1 VSLPDPYHSFTHIYH
16 TQTWSSTAN
25 NCKAARRSTRNQIDL
40 PSSIPNSSAVGD
52 DDSDFLQLSM
62 SKTRTVKAKNAST
75 RDSLS
80 SVSTVDN
87 NESSSYSTPA
97 TSAFATPAPQVSAN
111 KSAKSRRGRRSAAMT
126 IEDDIAPVVSLAERS
141 AFLRNSQYSLNRPT
155 SLKRKIADSE
165 DDEDDELD
173 ADEDNSRDAQLA
185 RALQAEEDKLANTM
199 HDNLPLRQTPRK
211 VRKLASKSRFFADS
225 DDEMADYSPSKLKV
239 ELASSASNAVAFSS
253 KKVTRKSQVPDSDDT
268 DDFIEIEDSDEE
280 DLVKTEDEDLT
291 ITSSRKVS
299 SLSKAVKADKFSPRR
314 KAMPPP
320 QAPKNRKGS
329 TLKRENTIASAASS
343 ALTSLPT
350 DSEFDDGDGEILSDA
365 TDFSDSSE
373 SEADGLDAV
382 AGNSANP
389 RSWRRQASRR
399 AGRSNLSREE
409 RDRQKLIKHH
419 PEILTMWKDVED
431 LPTVKGATIEQPTN
445 ISRQLKPFQLEGVGW
460 MKAMEQTE
468 WGGGLLG
475 DEMGMGKTIQAVS
488 LIMSDFPARQPSLVL
503 IPPVALMQ
511 WQQEIADY
519 TDGTLKTLVYHG
531 TNKLV
536 KKATVKELM
545 KYDVIL
551 MSYNSLE
558 SMYRKQEKGFRRGD
572 EVHKEKSLIHQIRF
586 HRVILDEAHSIKVRL
601 LNLHVDPC

>member
-1 VSLPDPYHSFTHIYH
+1 V
-16 TQTWSSTAN
+16 
-25 NCKAARRSTRNQIDL
+25 
-40 PSSIPNSSAVGD
+40 
-52 DDSDFLQLSM
+52 

-97 TSAFATPAPQVSAN
+97 TSAFATPAPRVSAN
-111 KSAKSRRGRRSAAMT
+111 KSTNPRRGRRSAAMT

-155 SLKRKIADSE
+155 NLKRKIADSE

-185 RALQAEEDKLANTM
+185 RALQAEEDELANTM
-199 HDNLPLRQTPRK
+199 HDTLPLRQTPRK
-211 VRKLASKSRFFADS
+211 VRKLTSKSRFFADS

-239 ELASSASNAVAFSS
+239 ELASSRSNAVAFSS
-253 KKVTRKSQVPDSDDT
+253 KKKVTRKSQVPDSDDT

>member
-1 VSLPDPYHSFTHIYH
+1 
-16 TQTWSSTAN
+16 
-25 NCKAARRSTRNQIDL
+25 
-40 PSSIPNSSAVGD
+40 
-52 DDSDFLQLSM
+52 
-62 SKTRTVKAKNAST
+62 
-75 RDSLS
+75 
-80 SVSTVDN
+80 
-87 NESSSYSTPA
+87 
-97 TSAFATPAPQVSAN
+97 
-111 KSAKSRRGRRSAAMT
+111 MT

-185 RALQAEEDKLANTM
+185 RALQAEEDELANTM
-199 HDNLPLRQTPRK
+199 HDTLPLRQTPRK
-211 VRKLASKSRFFADS
+211 VRKLTSKSRFFADS

-239 ELASSASNAVAFSS
+239 ELASSRSNAVAFSS
-253 KKVTRKSQVPDSDDT
+253 KKKVTRKSQVPDSDDTDDFIEIEDSDDT

>member
-1 VSLPDPYHSFTHIYH
+1 V
-16 TQTWSSTAN
+16 
-25 NCKAARRSTRNQIDL
+25 
-40 PSSIPNSSAVGD
+40 
-52 DDSDFLQLSM
+52 
-62 SKTRTVKAKNAST
+62 SKTRSTVKAKNAST

-185 RALQAEEDKLANTM
+185 RALQAEEDELANTM
-199 HDNLPLRQTPRK
+199 HDTLPLRQTPRK
-211 VRKLASKSRFFADS
+211 VRKLTSKSRFFADS

-239 ELASSASNAVAFSS
+239 ELASSRSNAVAFSS
-253 KKVTRKSQVPDSDDT
+253 KKKVTRKSQVPDSDDT
-268 DDFIEIEDSDEE
+268 DDFIEIEDSDE
-280 DLVKTEDEDLT
+280 DLVVTEDEDLI

-399 AGRSNLSREE
+399 AGRSHLSREE

-419 PEILTMWKDVED
+419 PEILTMWKDVEE

>member
-1 VSLPDPYHSFTHIYH
+1 
-16 TQTWSSTAN
+16 
-25 NCKAARRSTRNQIDL
+25 
-40 PSSIPNSSAVGD
+40 
-52 DDSDFLQLSM
+52 
-62 SKTRTVKAKNAST
+62 
-75 RDSLS
+75 
-80 SVSTVDN
+80 
-87 NESSSYSTPA
+87 
-97 TSAFATPAPQVSAN
+97 
-111 KSAKSRRGRRSAAMT
+111 MT

-141 AFLRNSQYSLNRPT
+141 AFLRNSQYSLNRPS

-165 DDEDDELD
+165 EDEDDELD
-173 ADEDNSRDAQLA
+173 VDEDNSRDAQLA

-199 HDNLPLRQTPRK
+199 HDTLPLRQTPRK

-225 DDEMADYSPSKLKV
+225 DDEMADYSPSKPKV
-239 ELASSASNAVAFSS
+239 ELASSGSNAVAFSS
-253 KKVTRKSQVPDSDDT
+253 KKATRKSQVPDSDDT
-268 DDFIEIEDSDEE
+268 DDFIEIEDTDEE
-280 DLVKTEDEDLT
+280 DLVETEDEELIIPPT
-291 ITSSRKVS
+291 PPRKPS
-299 SLSKAVKADKFSPRR
+299 SLSKAAKADKFSPRR

-329 TLKRENTIASAASS
+329 TLKRENTIASTASS

-382 AGNSANP
+382 AGSSANP

-399 AGRSNLSREE
+399 AGRSHLSREE

-586 HRVILDEAHSIKVRL
+586 HRVILDEAHSIKVSL